1 MFVFLFYKST
11 TVVIVSLPFTVL
23 NEELQTPV
31 YAAYNNGHLA
41 GLTIE
46 RSAI

>member
-23 NEELQTPV
+23 NEELQIQCNK
-31 YAAYNNGHLA
+31 YSIC
-41 GLTIE
+41 GL
-46 RSAI
+46 

>member
-31 YAAYNNGHLA
+31 QYM
-41 GLTIE
+41 GLI
-46 RSAI
+46 IMDI